1 MRTRAIGFLGLGLG
15 LSAALCVS
23 ACGSATPLPP
33 PPKAPDPVA
42 WPAPGT
48 SGDAARAETPD
59 AEFRKQPPAPGSPV
73 VFTPPKIDAFTL
85 KNGIK
90 VLFVERRDLP
100 IVSVELV
107 VKVGAG
113 DLANMHPGVMSFTG
127 AMMEQGT
134 DKRSALQI
142 SDEYEALGASHGAW
156 IEWDSGGSSV
166 KVMSSKLDEAL
177 DLLADVTLHA
187 SFPEKELDRL
197 RARRL
202 AAIQQEKN
210 SPGAMAGNAVAAA
223 LYGRAHPYGHSLSGR
238 EDDVK
243 KMKRADLV
251 AAYQREFTPRNTTI
265 VVAGDVAREA
275 LQQRLETHFGG
286 WKSAAAETAR
296 VPAVAPFKAGTPR
309 VVMVDRPGAPQSQ
322 VYVAETGVAM
332 SSPDRDAIGVMNAIL
347 GGMFSSRINLNLR
360 EAHAY
365 TYGARSRFSLRHGP
379 GPFTAGA
386 AIFADKTVDAIKE
399 IFKELDRMRSDVVSD
414 DELADAKESIKLGM
428 PGRFETVSEVSGALA
443 ELAIY
448 DLPLDEYATRTRRVD
463 AVTKEDVKRVAA
475 KLLHP
480 AAMRVIVV
488 GDRAKLED
496 GLKSLGFGPVEVRDA
511 FGDVLKDDRVPLH
524 KGGTGAR

>member
-1 MRTRAIGFLGLGLG
+1 MIMRTSIARARVWLGTF
-15 LSAALCVS
+15 ALC
-23 ACGSATPLPP
+23 AAGCGSATPLPP
-33 PPKAPDPVA
+33 PPKAPDPVT
-42 WPAPGT
+42 WPAP
-48 SGDAARAETPD
+48 AANAEATRSETPD
-59 AEFRKQPPAPGSPV
+59 AEFRKQPPAAGSPI
-73 VFTPPKIDAFTL
+73 VFSAPKIESFAL

-100 IVSVELV
+100 IVSVHVV

-113 DLANMHPGVMSFTG
+113 DLASARPGVMSFAG

-134 DKRSALQI
+134 DTRTALQL

-156 IEWDSGGSSV
+156 IEWDSGGSSI
-166 KVMSSKLDEAL
+166 KVLSSKLDQAL
-177 DLLADVTLHA
+177 DLLADVTLHP

-210 SPGAMAGNAVAAA
+210 SPGAMAGNAVAAS

-251 AAYQREFTPRNTTI
+251 AAYHHEFTAANATI
-265 VVAGDVAREA
+265 VAAGDVSREA
-275 LQQRLETHFGG
+275 LQQKLEARFGA
-286 WKSAAAETAR
+286 WKSGVAER
-296 VPAVAPFKAGTPR
+296 GHVPAVLALKTSTPR
-309 VVMVDRPGAPQSQ
+309 IVVVDRPGAPQSQ

-365 TYGARSRFSLRHGP
+365 TYGARSRFSMRHGP
-379 GPFTAGA
+379 GPFTTGA

-399 IFKELDRMRSDVVSD
+399 IFKELDRMRADVVSD
-414 DELADAKESIKLGM
+414 DELADAKESISLGM
-428 PGRFETVSEVSGALA
+428 PGRFETVGEVSGALA
-443 ELAIY
+443 DLAVY
-448 DLPLDEYATRTRRVD
+448 DLPLDEYATKMRRVG
-463 AVTKEDVKRVAA
+463 AVTKEDVKRVAL
-475 KLLHP
+475 KLIHP
-480 AAMRVIVV
+480 ATMRVIVV
-488 GDRAKLED
+488 GDRAKLEE
-496 GLKSLGFGPVEVRDA
+496 GLKALGFGPIEVRDA
-511 FGDVLKDDRVPLH
+511 FGDVAKDENAAPAKAEKAGR
-524 KGGTGAR
+524 